1 MHEEALWPNPRRA
14 EANSINGFKLPYLI
28 SGVLYLDFR
37 GKLIVPPDQKIKLA
51 KFDAADT
58 LGFEND
64 DKTQDKLQKTLR
76 RLDDLQDLFYAE
88 KKRALL
94 IVLQGMDAA
103 GKDGTVRHVMS
114 GVSPQGCSVTSF
126 KVPNSEELAHDFR
139 WHIHKSVAEKVM
151 IGIFNRSQ
159 YEDVLIVRV
168 HELVPEE
175 VWKAR
180 YGEINRFERSLAEN
194 DVKILKFFLHISR
207 EEQEKRFQERLHD
220 PRKKWKY
227 SKADARERKRW
238 DDYVTAYE
246 AVLSRCSTED
256 APWFIIPAD
265 HKWLR
270 NLAISRIIVETL
282 EEFDMHYPKSPQA
295 S

>member
-1 MHEEALWPNPRRA
+1 
-14 EANSINGFKLPYLI
+14 
-28 SGVLYLDFR
+28 LDFSS
-37 GKLIVPPDQKIKLA
+37 KLIVPPDKKINLEKY
-51 KFDAADT
+51 DPADT
-58 LGFEND
+58 LGYDND
-64 DKTQDKLQKTLR
+64 KKTEAKLDKQLKQLDELQN
-76 RLDDLQDLFYAE
+76 LFYAE

-114 GVSPQGCSVTSF
+114 GVSPQGCSVKSF
-126 KVPNSEELAHDFR
+126 KVPNSEELAHDFLWR
-139 WHIHKSVAEKVM
+139 IHKAVPEKGM
-151 IGIFNRSQ
+151 FGIFNRSQ
-159 YEDVLIVRV
+159 YEDVLVVRV
-168 HELVPEE
+168 HKLVPKD

-180 YGEINRFERSLAEN
+180 YDQINRFEKNLAEN
-194 DVKILKFFLHISR
+194 DVKLLKFFLHISR

-220 PRKKWKY
+220 PRKKWKF
-227 SKADARERKRW
+227 SKADAAERKRW

-246 AVLSRCSTED
+246 AVLSRCSTEY

-265 HKWLR
+265 HKWFR

-282 EEFDMHYPKSPQA
+282 EEFDMHYPKSPQG

>member
-1 MHEEALWPNPRRA
+1 
-14 EANSINGFKLPYLI
+14 
-28 SGVLYLDFR
+28 LDFSS
-37 GKLIVPPDQKIKLA
+37 KLIVPPDKKINLEKY
-51 KFDAADT
+51 DPADT
-58 LGFEND
+58 LGYDND
-64 DKTQDKLQKTLR
+64 KKTEAKLDKQLK
-76 RLDDLQDLFYAE
+76 RLDELQGLFYAE

-114 GVSPQGCSVTSF
+114 GVSPQGCSVKSF
-126 KVPNSEELAHDFR
+126 KVPNSEELAHDFLWR
-139 WHIHKSVAEKVM
+139 IHKAVPEKGM
-151 IGIFNRSQ
+151 FGIFNRSH
-159 YEDVLIVRV
+159 YEDVLVVRV
-168 HELVPEE
+168 HKLVPKD

-180 YGEINRFERSLAEN
+180 YDQINRFEKNLAEN
-194 DVKILKFFLHISR
+194 DVKLLKFFLHISR

-220 PRKKWKY
+220 PRKKWKF
-227 SKADARERKRW
+227 SKADAAERKRW

-246 AVLSRCSTED
+246 AVLSRCSTEY

-265 HKWLR
+265 HKWFR

-282 EEFDMHYPKSPQA
+282 EEFDMHYPKSPQG